1 MLGVGRYGLAAQ
13 VAVFLLGG
21 GLGRLLF
28 SDSSRANR
36 RSAEK
41 AEKCCRQPYYLQ
53 PTALGGTTFTV
64 PSSPTSNGTGSRCN
78 CEASSSDLPP
88 DARRSAA
95 RNRST

>member
-28 SDSSRANR
+28 LGLLPGEPAQRGESGKIVV
-36 RSAEK
+36 AE
-41 AEKCCRQPYYLQ
+41 PYYLQ
-53 PTALGGTTFTV
+53 PTAPGGATFTV

-78 CEASSSDLPP
+78 CEASSSDLP
-88 DARRSAA
+88 ARRAS
-95 RNRST
+95 